1 MLDTYLRAA
10 SGSYGARAL
19 VTDLVVDPATERHV
33 VYLGAFGPSEEV
45 RALGQL
51 VAKGCE
57 LHVDGPGDESA
68 ETTAQ
73 HRFYAARSVPNGKT
87 RVVPAESH
95 YAALVVTPSDQWI
108 VAEDDEACFA
118 IFRRLVDAEHL
129 VHPDWHRWL
138 FSTLEP
144 FAATVGTKRCVHMN
158 LDVELAVMEGLRDG
172 HIHFPSPE
180 AHVLVPLKDEEN
192 ADSPT
197 PPDDNIQTA
206 EAA

>member
-1 MLDTYLRAA
+1 MLETHLHAA

-33 VYLGAFGPSEEV
+33 VYLGAFGPSEEI

-51 VAKGCE
+51 VAKGCD
-57 LHVDGPGDESA
+57 LRVFGPDDGA
-68 ETTAQ
+68 ETTPR
-73 HRFYAARSVPNGKT
+73 HRFYAARAVPNGTT
-87 RVVPAESH
+87 RVVPADSH
-95 YAALVVTPSDQWI
+95 YAALVITPSEQWI
-108 VAEDDEACFA
+108 VSEDDEACFA

-138 FSTLEP
+138 FSILEP
-144 FAATVGTKRCVHMN
+144 FAATVGTKRCVHMK

-172 HIHFPSPE
+172 HIYFPSPE
-180 AHVLVPLKDEEN
+180 ARVLVPLKDEEN

-197 PPDDNIQTA
+197 PADDNIQTA